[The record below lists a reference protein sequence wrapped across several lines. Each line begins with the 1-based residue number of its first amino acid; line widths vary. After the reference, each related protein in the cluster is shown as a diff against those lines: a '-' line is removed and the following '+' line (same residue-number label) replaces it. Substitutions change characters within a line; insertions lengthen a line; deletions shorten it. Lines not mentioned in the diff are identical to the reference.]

1 MESRCILVV
10 DDDASIRAFVEM
22 ALSDE
27 GYEVL
32 EAADGGAALAL
43 LETVQPAVILLD
55 MRMPMMDGWTFAQN
69 YGARPAPRAPIVVI
83 TAARD
88 AANWAAQIGADAY
101 LSKPFEVEALYDC
114 VARYATRTG
123 QRDG

>member
-1 MESRCILVV
+1 MQSRCILVV

-43 LETVQPAVILLD
+43 LETVRPAVILLD
-55 MRMPMMDGWTFAQN
+55 MRMPMMDGWTFAQK
-69 YGARPAPRAPIVVI
+69 YGARPGPQAPIIVI

-101 LSKPFEVEALYDC
+101 LSKPFEVEALYAC